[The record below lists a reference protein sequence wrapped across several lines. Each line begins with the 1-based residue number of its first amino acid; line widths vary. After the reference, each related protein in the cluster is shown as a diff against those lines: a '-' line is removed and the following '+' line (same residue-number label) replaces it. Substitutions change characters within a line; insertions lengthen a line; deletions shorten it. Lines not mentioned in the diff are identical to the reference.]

1 MKKELLVF
9 SAAAVFMV
17 SCSNNNEQRTDE
29 NNNNN
34 QEEVVPGFDLS
45 NLDTTYNP
53 CEDFY
58 HYAIGGWLKKNPV
71 PETESRWSSFSI
83 LAENNRKKLRGIL
96 EEAAENPGE
105 KGSTKQLVGDFYK
118 VALDSNK
125 ADKLGYKPI
134 QPLLEEIDAIKDYTQ
149 IPAVYAKLKHIG
161 TGGLYGFYVT
171 NDLKKS
177 DQYIS
182 YLSQGGIGL
191 PDKDYYFNEKYA
203 EIKDKYFIHVQR
215 VFTLIGCEGESAQKA
230 AKDVLNFETKLAE
243 ASKDRVLLRDPS
255 QNYHK
260 ISKEELIEKYPNLDF
275 PTIFQEFG
283 VAEKIDSIVVGQ
295 PEFLETLNALMEKEN
310 IEVLKNYLK
319 WNVANNYSEFLSTD
333 FVMEDFDFYQRTLR
347 GIDKIKPRW
356 KRAMDAVNSSLG
368 QPLGKLFVE
377 KYFSEESK
385 QYVSNMVDNIRDVFK
400 ERIQQLD
407 WMSDATKEK
416 ALEKLSTFTKKIGYP
431 DKWRDYSGLSVSADK
446 SFAENIM
453 ACNSFNIDYRINK
466 LGKPVDRS
474 EWGMNPQTV
483 NAYYNPLNNEI
494 VFPAGILQ
502 PPFYN
507 PNADDAI
514 NYGGIGTVIGHEF
527 THGFDDKGSKFD
539 AYGNM
544 KNWWT
549 DEDRAEFEKRI
560 QVIIDQFNEFEPIEG
575 VHVNGEL
582 TIGEN
587 IADLGG
593 LILGY
598 YALQKKI
605 QKDGQEPEPI
615 DGFTYKQRFFL
626 SWAQVWAM
634 NIKEEELKRLIATN
648 PHAPSQ
654 YRVLGPLANLDEFRE
669 AWGCKPGDP
678 MVRTDSLQAKVW

>member
-1 MKKELLVF
+1 MKKEMLLL
-9 SAAAVFMV
+9 SASAVLLF
-17 SCSNNNEQRTDE
+17 SCSNNKQKSETT
-29 NNNNN
+29 NN
-34 QEEVVPGFDLS
+34 QTSEEVVPGFDLS

-83 LAENNRKKLRGIL
+83 LAENNRKKLKGIL
-96 EEAAENPGE
+96 EEAAANPGE
-105 KGSTKQLVGDFYK
+105 KGSEKQLVGDFYK

-125 ADKLGYKPI
+125 AEKLGYEPI
-134 QPLLEEIDAIKDYTQ
+134 KPLLDEITAIKEFTQ
-149 IPAVYAKLKHIG
+149 IPAVLAKLKHVG
-161 TGGLYGFYVT
+161 TGGLFRFGVG
-171 NDLKKS
+171 NDMKKS
-177 DQYIS
+177 DQYIT
-182 YLSQGGIGL
+182 YLLQGGLGL

-203 EIKDKYFIHVQR
+203 DVKEKYLKHIQQ
-215 VFTLIGCEGESAQKA
+215 VFTLIGYKGDEAQKA
-230 AKDVLNFETKLAE
+230 AQDVLNFETKLAK
-243 ASKDRVLLRDPS
+243 ASRDRVLLRDPS
-255 QNYHK
+255 KNYNK
-260 ISKEELIEKYPNLDF
+260 ISKEELISKYPNLDF
-275 PTIFQEFG
+275 PILFEEFNISD
-283 VAEKIDSIVVGQ
+283 KLDSLVIGQ
-295 PEFLETLNALMEKEN
+295 PEFIETVNTLIEKEN
-310 IEVLKNYLK
+310 VETIKNYLK
-319 WNVANNYSEFLSTD
+319 WNVANNYSEFLSSD
-333 FVMEDFDFYQRTLR
+333 FVLEDFDFYQRTLR

-356 KRAMDAVNSSLG
+356 KRALETVDANLG
-368 QPLGKLFVE
+368 EPLGKLFVE

-385 QYVSNMVDNIRDVFK
+385 EYVSNMVEDIREVFK

-431 DKWRDYSGLSVSADK
+431 DKWRDYSGLKISAEK
-446 SFAENIM
+446 SFADNIM
-453 ACNSFNIDYRINK
+453 ACNKFNTDYEMQK
-466 LGKPVDRS
+466 LGKPVDRT
-474 EWGMNPQTV
+474 EWGMSPHTV
-483 NAYYNPLNNEI
+483 NAYYSALNNEI

-527 THGFDDKGSKFD
+527 THGFDDKGSMFD
-539 AYGNM
+539 AKGNM

-560 QVIIDQFNEFEPIEG
+560 QVIIDQFNAFEPLEG
-575 VHVNGEL
+575 IHVNGEL

-605 QKDGQEPEPI
+605 QKDGKEPEPI

-626 SWAQVWAM
+626 SWAQVWAI
-634 NIKEEELKRLIATN
+634 NINEEELKRLIATN
-648 PHAPSQ
+648 PHAPNQ
-654 YRVLGPLANLDEFRE
+654 YRVNGPLANLEEFRE

>member
-1 MKKELLVF
+1 MKKEMLLL
-9 SAAAVFMV
+9 SASAVLLF
-17 SCSNNNEQRTDE
+17 SCSNNEQKSETT
-29 NNNNN
+29 NN
-34 QEEVVPGFDLS
+34 QTSEEVVPGFDLS

-83 LAENNRKKLRGIL
+83 LAENNRKKLKGIL
-96 EEAAENPGE
+96 EEAAANPGE
-105 KGSTKQLVGDFYK
+105 KGSEKQLVGDFYK

-125 ADKLGYKPI
+125 AEKLGYEPI
-134 QPLLEEIDAIKDYTQ
+134 KPLLDEITAIKEFTQ
-149 IPAVYAKLKHIG
+149 IPAVLAKLKHVG
-161 TGGLYGFYVT
+161 TGGLFRFGVG
-171 NDLKKS
+171 NDMKKS
-177 DQYIS
+177 DQYIT
-182 YLSQGGIGL
+182 YLLQGGLGL

-203 EIKDKYFIHVQR
+203 DVKEKYLKHIQQ
-215 VFTLIGCEGESAQKA
+215 VFTLIGYKGDEAQKA
-230 AKDVLNFETKLAE
+230 AQDVLNFETKLAK
-243 ASKDRVLLRDPS
+243 ASRDRVLLRDPS
-255 QNYHK
+255 KNYNK
-260 ISKEELIEKYPNLDF
+260 ISKEELISKYPNLDF
-275 PTIFQEFG
+275 PILFEEFNISD
-283 VAEKIDSIVVGQ
+283 KLDSLVIGQ
-295 PEFLETLNALMEKEN
+295 PEFIETVNTLIEKEN
-310 IEVLKNYLK
+310 VETIKNYLK
-319 WNVANNYSEFLSTD
+319 WNVANNYSEFLSSD
-333 FVMEDFDFYQRTLR
+333 FVLEDFDFYQRTLR

-356 KRAMDAVNSSLG
+356 KRALETVDANLG
-368 QPLGKLFVE
+368 EPLGKLFVE

-385 QYVSNMVDNIRDVFK
+385 EYVSNMVEDIREVFK

-431 DKWRDYSGLSVSADK
+431 DKWRDYSGLKISAEK
-446 SFAENIM
+446 SFADNIM
-453 ACNSFNIDYRINK
+453 ACNKFNTDYEMQK
-466 LGKPVDRS
+466 LGKPVDRT
-474 EWGMNPQTV
+474 EWGMSPHTV
-483 NAYYNPLNNEI
+483 NAYYSALNNEI

-527 THGFDDKGSKFD
+527 THGFDDKGSMFD
-539 AYGNM
+539 AKGNM

-560 QVIIDQFNEFEPIEG
+560 QVIIDQFNAFEPLEG
-575 VHVNGEL
+575 IHVNGEL

-605 QKDGQEPEPI
+605 QKDGKEPEPI

-626 SWAQVWAM
+626 SWAQVWAI
-634 NIKEEELKRLIATN
+634 NINEEELKRLIATN
-648 PHAPSQ
+648 PHAPNQ
-654 YRVLGPLANLDEFRE
+654 YRVNGPLANLEEFRE